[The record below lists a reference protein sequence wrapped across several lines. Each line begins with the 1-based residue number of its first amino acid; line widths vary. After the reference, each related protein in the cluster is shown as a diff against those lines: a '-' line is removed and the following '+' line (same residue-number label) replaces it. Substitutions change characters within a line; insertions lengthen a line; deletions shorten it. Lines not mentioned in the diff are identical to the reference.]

1 MVVLETIKATVIRE
15 NQAIRL
21 RARKE
26 GMDRGGV
33 HRVTGKEHQG
43 QGQPVRVLDLSSQ
56 QDSRAGAPGG
66 QLQNNPPSSSTQDRL
81 LSS

>member
-26 GMDRGGV
+26 GKDRGGV
-33 HRVTGKEHQG
+33 HRVTG
-43 QGQPVRVLDLSSQ
+43 
-56 QDSRAGAPGG
+56 
-66 QLQNNPPSSSTQDRL
+66 NPTADAEMI
-81 LSS
+81 

>member
-26 GMDRGGV
+26 GVDRGGV
-33 HRVTGKEHQG
+33 HRVTGE
-43 QGQPVRVLDLSSQ
+43 
-56 QDSRAGAPGG
+56 DSRMMAPDAAPSRSSCSAAVIATFATLALGRPCPSGG
-66 QLQNNPPSSSTQDRL
+66 TL
-81 LSS
+81 LCFR